1 MGRCT
6 EAQGRM
12 IINNFKQDIENI
24 KYKIA
29 KNFSDMDLENN
40 YAHEDMKEIIEQMKL
55 ECSRLEERIINKRN
69 RLKG

>member
-40 YAHEDMKEIIEQMKL
+40 YANEDMKEIIEQMKL
-55 ECSRLEERIINKRN
+55 ECSKLEERILNKRN

>member
-12 IINNFKQDIENI
+12 IINNLKQDIENI

-40 YAHEDMKEIIEQMKL
+40 YVHEDMKEIIEQMKL

>member
-40 YAHEDMKEIIEQMKL
+40 YVHEDMKEIIEQMKL